1 MFLIVE
7 LLLGSGNISN
17 ILELNAKNSRGFTAM
32 DLLDIVIENSN
43 EIHPEP
49 VPVVYKDWINY
60 FKFKIGRDQP
70 SDARDALLL
79 VAALI
84 ATVTYQAAMDPP
96 SGIFLEKNPNNFHWE
111 ICIFILE
118 YIGLFYINGH
128 DRLSDRWIPS
138 RELQVCIFSMGVT
151 YGMVITSIT
160 PKDAIQYITLFT
172 ALLLPYLLQKLPR
185 GIRKRWQRPPS

>member
-1 MFLIVE
+1 MFLIVG

-84 ATVTYQAAMDPP
+84 ATVTYQAGMDPP
-96 SGIFLEKNPNNFHWE
+96 SGIFLDKTPNTSTEKFVFFARLF
-111 ICIFILE
+111 FILE

-128 DRLSDRWIPS
+128 DRLSDRSYQEGLGNAGNAHPLKHLKVEEGS
-138 RELQVCIFSMGVT
+138 HL
-151 YGMVITSIT
+151 
-160 PKDAIQYITLFT
+160 
-172 ALLLPYLLQKLPR
+172 
-185 GIRKRWQRPPS
+185 